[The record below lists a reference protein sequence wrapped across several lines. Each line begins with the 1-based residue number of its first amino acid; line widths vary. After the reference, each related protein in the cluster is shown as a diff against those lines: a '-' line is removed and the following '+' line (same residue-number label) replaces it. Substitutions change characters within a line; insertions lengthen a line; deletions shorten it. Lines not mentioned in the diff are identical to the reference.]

1 MLFVFA
7 ILGSTVGE
15 FPEMTGNPVFTGP
28 VEVQRES
35 LFCQGG
41 FYTDFQFECQVQ
53 YPQQAADNGARFKV
67 SLTFDGQTDPNNPD
81 THVVTDGTALTVSF
95 PSSALR
101 GNVGKSVNTSLI
113 LETYTVSFCRC
124 LKENKHHICFF
135 SFSYNAYVAYFCMC
149 ACRVTRELQKLLFTW
164 KSYNVVIVN
173 FWRKT
178 NSKTGIMHLF

>member
-1 MLFVFA
+1 M
-7 ILGSTVGE
+7 E
-15 FPEMTGNPVFTGP
+15 
-28 VEVQRES
+28 RES
-35 LFCQGG
+35 FFCQGG
-41 FYTDFQFECQVQ
+41 SYTDFRFKCQVQ

-67 SLTFDGQTDPNNPD
+67 SLTFDGRTDPNNPN
-81 THVVTDGTALTVSF
+81 THVVTDGTALTVIF

-113 LETYTVSFCRC
+113 LQTYTVSFYRC
-124 LKENKHHICFF
+124 LKENKHQICVF
-135 SFSYNAYVAYFCMC
+135 SFSYNPYVVYFCMC

>member
-41 FYTDFQFECQVQ
+41 FYTDFQLECLVP

-113 LETYTVSFCRC
+113 LETYTVPFCRC
-124 LKENKHHICFF
+124 LKENKHQICVFF
-135 SFSYNAYVAYFCMC
+135 LS
-149 ACRVTRELQKLLFTW
+149 
-164 KSYNVVIVN
+164 VI
-173 FWRKT
+173 T
-178 NSKTGIMHLF
+178 LM